1 MGLGREV
8 AGAERA
14 RPRAFAEEAMS
25 NSSEAHAR
33 ELPRLST
40 HSRAAA
46 APAPRGRKSR
56 FGSELTSVQAKAIR
70 RLLRAGGVNGGLKDC
85 REGRLPPQRVVSPA
99 GEVLRQKRA
108 AE

>member
-56 FGSELTSVQAKAIR
+56 FESELTSVQAKAIR
-70 RLLRAGGVNGGLKDC
+70 RLPPRRGSQW
-85 REGRLPPQRVVSPA
+85 RPQRLSRRPAAAPAGYSPA